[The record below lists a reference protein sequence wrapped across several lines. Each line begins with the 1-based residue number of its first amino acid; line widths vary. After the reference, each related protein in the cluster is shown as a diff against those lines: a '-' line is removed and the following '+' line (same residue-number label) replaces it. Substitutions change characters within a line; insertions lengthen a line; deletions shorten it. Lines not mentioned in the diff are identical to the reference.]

1 MPLFKRN
8 KPVEVPPE
16 PEPEEVPA
24 QDFVLKL
31 AYGAKSSDGV
41 RMAVGVNPF
50 DVLRGLVASFA
61 LGDVEVV
68 EPRPVEFAQASP
80 DLERPSD
87 ALQWVSAHADLG
99 PVARHAVM
107 TLELVDALDPS
118 VDTLVC
124 GLLAGDID
132 TTGYPLFDAV
142 AGGVAAHWDESTGD
156 LIVRGIVGW
165 GGRGVR
171 GDTERTAAKL
181 INGLVNALRM
191 AAGAGPITTEERPVP
206 VASGVGLMCPSCGY
220 SSSVERA
227 FYCPKCGMRLLRA

>member
-1 MPLFKRN
+1 VPLFRKN
-8 KPVEVPPE
+8 KPIAPPPQ

-24 QDFVLKL
+24 EDYALKL
-31 AYGAKSSDGV
+31 AYGAKSSEGV
-41 RMAVGVNPF
+41 RMAVGVNAF
-50 DVLRGLVASFA
+50 EALRALVAGVA

-68 EPRPVEFAQASP
+68 EPRPVEVAQAAP
-80 DLERPSD
+80 DLERPSE
-87 ALQWVSAHADLG
+87 ALQWVTAHADLS

-107 TLELVDALDPS
+107 ALELVGALDPS
-118 VDTLVC
+118 VDTLAC

-142 AGGVAAHWDESTGD
+142 VGGVAAHWDEATGD

-171 GDTERTAAKL
+171 GDTERTASKL
-181 INGLVNALRM
+181 INGLANSLRM
-191 AAGAGPITTEERPVP
+191 AAGAGPITTEDRPVP
-206 VASGVGLMCPSCGY
+206 AAAGVGLVCPSCGY
-220 SSSVERA
+220 SSSAERA